1 PAQPA
6 AAQPAAAA
14 RAPPQN
20 AYDRMNDGS
29 DIASSIEWDNIGN
42 WTGHQLLLQSLK
54 RRQDW
59 KKDSYLPRTLFSDA
73 LADSTVRSRRARA
86 KSVLVALNGA
96 AVALDPSNEKWFN
109 VGGVPRDAGQKR
121 EFLDELTHQLVEGW
135 MTQVVDALY
144 DAHRSALQQELLS
157 LEAKAAE
164 LPLSDEFTKVKK
176 KIGNIKKK
184 LAPSGKSNL
193 ATARKKQQT
202 NVSAVGS
209 KIEDWG
215 KTLFG

>member
-1 PAQPA
+1 
-6 AAQPAAAA
+6 
-14 RAPPQN
+14 
-20 AYDRMNDGS
+20 M
-29 DIASSIEWDNIGN
+29 
-42 WTGHQLLLQSLK
+42 
-54 RRQDW
+54 
-59 KKDSYLPRTLFSDA
+59 
-73 LADSTVRSRRARA
+73 
-86 KSVLVALNGA
+86 VALNGA